1 MRVILVPVDGSPLAE
16 TALPTAIALA
26 RRTAA
31 TRVDAVIVVP
41 EAADPLATSGAPVA
55 DARLDHDLRVESERY
70 AAALRLRL
78 PQMAQDVA
86 TGVTLLHGRP
96 VERLATRVLAGGHD
110 LIVMTTHGRSGIS
123 RAWLGSVADGLLRST
138 LTPLLL
144 LRDVSAAAPPANAGS
159 FATVVIPIDD
169 GSVSEEI
176 IADALAVAGPE
187 ATYHLVHVVVP
198 VRWLPPPSAFEVV
211 TAGSAD
217 AADAVDSAD
226 TAERLS
232 AKRDAAVRHVAA
244 VAERLRAHG
253 VQVRTHIP
261 VHQSPAEAILAYAH
275 ECGASLIAMTSHG
288 RGATA
293 RLLIGSVADKVVRGA
308 TVPVLVRVPA
318 HR

>member
-1 MRVILVPVDGSPLAE
+1 MTSQPPPRRPTLA
-16 TALPTAIALA
+16 P
-26 RRTAA
+26 
-31 TRVDAVIVVP
+31 
-41 EAADPLATSGAPVA
+41 S
-55 DARLDHDLRVESERY
+55 
-70 AAALRLRL
+70 
-78 PQMAQDVA
+78 
-86 TGVTLLHGRP
+86 RP
-96 VERLATRVLAGGHD
+96 
-110 LIVMTTHGRSGIS
+110 SS
-123 RAWLGSVADGLLRST
+123 S
-138 LTPLLL
+138 
-144 LRDVSAAAPPANAGS
+144 
-159 FATVVIPIDD
+159 IDD

-244 VAERLRAHG
+244 VAERLRTG